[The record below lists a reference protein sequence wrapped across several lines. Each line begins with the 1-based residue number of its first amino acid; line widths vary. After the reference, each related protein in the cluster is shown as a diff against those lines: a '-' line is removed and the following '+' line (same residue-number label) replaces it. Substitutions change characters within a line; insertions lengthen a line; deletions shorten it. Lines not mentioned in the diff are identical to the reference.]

1 MNKLFLLAI
10 FAVVSYAND
19 TIVQPKKCEIIKLS
33 NFTTLVSCDK
43 LDYIVQTKESRR
55 DDEDNMKKITVLS
68 EKENKIII
76 NK

>member
-1 MNKLFLLAI
+1 MNKIFLLVTLALT
-10 FAVVSYAND
+10 SYAND
-19 TIVQPKKCEIIKLS
+19 TIIQPKKCEIIKLS
-33 NFTTLVSCDK
+33 NFTTLVSCNK

-68 EKENKIII
+68 EKDNKIII

>member
-19 TIVQPKKCEIIKLS
+19 TIIQPKKCEIIKLS
-33 NFTTLVSCDK
+33 NFTTLVSCNK

-55 DDEDNMKKITVLS
+55 DDEDNIKKITVLS